1 MPHQIPLQQQL
12 VDAHQQIAILQ
23 NENTAVRAENQ
34 HLQEL
39 DAEAIAEEH
48 VNLEERLADAYEA
61 IDEREHD
68 IRNLR
73 QENRG

>member
-12 VDAHQQIAILQ
+12 VDAHQRIAILQ

-39 DAEAIAEEH
+39 DAEVIAEEH